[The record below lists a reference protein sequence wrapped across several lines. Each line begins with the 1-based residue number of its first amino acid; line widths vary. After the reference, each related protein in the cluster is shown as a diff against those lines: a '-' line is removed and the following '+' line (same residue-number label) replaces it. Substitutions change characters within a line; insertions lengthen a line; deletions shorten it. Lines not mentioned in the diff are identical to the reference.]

1 MTATFDKAAGTPAC
15 VEGESDAD
23 DGAVAPNRIGD
34 LSGMTAQRARWK
46 RYPDQVLPH
55 ADACRRRI

>member
-15 VEGESDAD
+15 VKGESDAD

-34 LSGMTAQRARWK
+34 LSGMTAQRA
-46 RYPDQVLPH
+46 
-55 ADACRRRI
+55 